1 MWLTWN
7 ELVIRGNNVRKKMKG
22 FLRHYSFLELHC
34 LRSLLKTSSDL
45 NRKCSLLGAPSI
57 PAYLV
62 VGVASLPR
70 AICIVTGL
78 PDMVGPVE
86 FHAHC
91 AMQRLGVPGEAGS
104 GRHICCL
111 YLLSS

>member
-1 MWLTWN
+1 
-7 ELVIRGNNVRKKMKG
+7 MKG

-34 LRSLLKTSSDL
+34 LWSLLKTSSDL

-70 AICIVTGL
+70 AICIVTEL
-78 PDMVGPVE
+78 PHMVGPVE
-86 FHAHC
+86 SHAHC
-91 AMQRLGVPGEAGS
+91 AMQRLCVPGEARS